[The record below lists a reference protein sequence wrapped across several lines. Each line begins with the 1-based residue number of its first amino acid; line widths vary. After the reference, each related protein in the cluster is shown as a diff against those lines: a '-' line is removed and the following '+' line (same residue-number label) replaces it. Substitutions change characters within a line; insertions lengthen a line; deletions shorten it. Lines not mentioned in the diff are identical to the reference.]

1 MVSRILKIIFYITY
15 IYIYIYTYIQRIYI
29 YIYIYI
35 YPLSNS
41 FIDDMSIVYPIYPMI
56 FPLYSIDS
64 NIYIISF
71 YSVIYIY
78 IYKIIQYHM
87 SYIL

>member
-1 MVSRILKIIFYITY
+1 MIFYITY
-15 IYIYIYTYIQRIYI
+15 IYTYIQRI

-41 FIDDMSIVYPIYPMI
+41 FIDDMSIVYHIYPMI

-64 NIYIISF
+64 NIYIVSF
-71 YSVIYIY
+71 YGVIYIY
-78 IYKIIQYHM
+78 NHTI
-87 SYIL
+87 SYVLYFVITLWLFNIAMENGP

>member
-15 IYIYIYTYIQRIYI
+15 IYIYTYIQR
-29 YIYIYI
+29 IYI

-78 IYKIIQYHM
+78 IKSYNIM

>member
-1 MVSRILKIIFYITY
+1 M
-15 IYIYIYTYIQRIYI
+15 
-29 YIYIYI
+29 YIYI

-78 IYKIIQYHM
+78 KIIQYHVLYFVITLWLFNIAM
-87 SYIL
+87 ENGQ